1 MDSKNADFLNNNSS
15 IKIKN
20 PISVEMDA
28 MRPSTFPNLLNSINF
43 NISKLFTE
51 GKVFEVGPNFHGLEE
66 EDQQMVATGI
76 HYGFDSSISWNKKQ
90 RSVDIYD
97 VKSDVFY
104 ILDQLNV
111 PVENLQYDKIDLSL
125 IHI

>member
-1 MDSKNADFLNNNSS
+1 MS
-15 IKIKN
+15 ILRRL
-20 PISVEMDA
+20 VE
-28 MRPSTFPNLLNSINF
+28 FF

-111 PVENLQYDKIDLSL
+111 PRINKTNFSRT
-125 IHI
+125 